1 MKRFNTNHMFVRIQI
16 VLACLMSLCLH
27 QATAQ
32 KIVEKHLDFAQR
44 DFLSLDLQIAD
55 SIRIRTWDKKEVYVK
70 ASIDVNDNK
79 DNDDYNVNFDE
90 SASNVL
96 VRSKFIT
103 EHTQVYKK
111 NDSCNCW
118 CGGYRSKIYF
128 DVYLPEHIPFS
139 VKTIDGNI
147 IITGKTD
154 EIEANSISGFIDL
167 ALAPEHK
174 ADIRMNTITGTIY
187 SNLALNG
194 VEHKGSSSNILDEYN
209 GGGKPINLK
218 TISGDI
224 YLRKEE

>member
-1 MKRFNTNHMFVRIQI
+1 MLVR
-16 VLACLMSLCLH
+16 VNLLLACLIGLCLH

-55 SIRIRTWDKKEVYVK
+55 SIRIRTWEKKEVYVR

-90 SASNVL
+90 SGTNVL
-96 VRSKFIT
+96 VRSKFIAQRPQT
-103 EHTQVYKK
+103 YKK
-111 NDSCNCW
+111 NDSCNCY
-118 CGGYRSKIYF
+118 CGGYQTKIYF
-128 DVYLPEHIPFS
+128 DVYLPEHVPFS

-167 ALAPEHK
+167 ALAAEHK
-174 ADIRMNTITGTIY
+174 ADIRLNTITGTIY
-187 SNLALNG
+187 SNLALSG
-194 VEHKGSSSNILDEYN
+194 VEHKKASSNIMDEYN
-209 GGGKPINLK
+209 GGGKPIDLK

-224 YLRKEE
+224 FLRKVE